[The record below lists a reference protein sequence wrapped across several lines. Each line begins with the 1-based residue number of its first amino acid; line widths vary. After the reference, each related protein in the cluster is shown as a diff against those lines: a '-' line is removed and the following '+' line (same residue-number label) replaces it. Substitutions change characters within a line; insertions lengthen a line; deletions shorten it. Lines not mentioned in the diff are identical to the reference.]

1 MKLQTISTDEELG
14 LLQHSLKYNVGILT
28 GFVRIF
34 RGQYKNSLQTINYTR
49 SVLVILAFS
58 NIF

>member
-1 MKLQTISTDEELG
+1 MKRQTNLTDKELG
-14 LLQHSLKYNVGILT
+14 LLRHSLKYNVGILT
-28 GFVRIF
+28 GFVRNF
-34 RGQYKNSLQTINYTR
+34 RRQYKNSLQTINYTR